1 MIELCG
7 PYGPCGL
14 SRLENFLVL
23 FLLLPHFS
31 NLSTLIQ
38 LWILLALLIFSFIDM
53 AYNWKSLW
61 ALFALF
67 HSISAEADAQFFPLP
82 VAHGARTNQGIFW
95 YFKKYINFYI
105 EFLQDVQM
113 LPLCP
118 DLLVLEKQVFVGVLE
133 SGIQIVLGMDF
144 VVLMGVSMFVRE
156 IESNLWLW
164 HLWPLSSQSF
174 QSGISRIMH

>member
-1 MIELCG
+1 
-7 PYGPCGL
+7 
-14 SRLENFLVL
+14 
-23 FLLLPHFS
+23 
-31 NLSTLIQ
+31 
-38 LWILLALLIFSFIDM
+38 
-53 AYNWKSLW
+53 
-61 ALFALF
+61 
-67 HSISAEADAQFFPLP
+67 
-82 VAHGARTNQGIFW
+82 
-95 YFKKYINFYI
+95 
-105 EFLQDVQM
+105 M